1 MRQLI
6 RSRLLHFTIVGFVLY
21 VVNGH
26 FERQNQRV
34 LTCLTPSQR
43 AVLTADWA
51 QVVGRAPT
59 ANELSQLVNVAL
71 DEQMLVSEA
80 MLQGLHKS
88 DQVIIQRLLRDA
100 DFLGIKGDSQD
111 KIDAVLAT
119 GVAAGDEVVRRRLI
133 QLMQHAS
140 ALNLSGLAP
149 SKDELDTIYSQRP
162 DLGVVPLRLSFEHVF
177 FDSSHSNARARAEQ
191 ILRENTQDSVRGDV
205 FLDGN
210 HFSNLNRVAI
220 TSKFGEDFSLALASS
235 AKPIGS
241 WFGPL
246 QSAYGFHLVRIK
258 NRNEAYRLSFDEL
271 APELEEIWRR
281 ERQAQAWNAYV
292 EELRD
297 NYKADCHAA
306 I

>member
-6 RSRLLHFTIVGFVLY
+6 RSRLLHFIVLGFVLY
-21 VVNGH
+21 VVDGH

-43 AVLTADWA
+43 VVLAADWA
-51 QVVGRAPT
+51 RNTGRAPS
-59 ANELSQLVNVAL
+59 ANELTQLVNVAL

-111 KIDAVLAT
+111 KIDAVLAMD
-119 GVAAGDEVVRRRLI
+119 VAAGDEVVRRRLI
-133 QLMQHAS
+133 QLMQHES
-140 ALNLSGLAP
+140 ALNLPGLAP

-162 DLGVVPLRLSFEHVF
+162 DLGMVPLRLSFEHVF
-177 FDSSHSNARARAEQ
+177 FDSSHSNARVRAE
-191 ILRENTQDSVRGDV
+191 LMLLENTRDRQDGDV

-246 QSAYGFHLVRIK
+246 QSAYGFHLVRIN

-271 APELEEIWRR
+271 APELEEIWWR
-281 ERQAQAWNAYV
+281 ERQAQAWNVYV

-297 NYKADCHAA
+297 NYKVDCHAK

>member
-1 MRQLI
+1 LRQLV
-6 RSRLLHFTIVGFVLY
+6 RSRLLHFIIIGFVLY

-26 FERQNQRV
+26 VERQNQRV

-43 AVLTADWA
+43 TVLAADWA
-51 QVVGRAPT
+51 QVAGRAPS

-71 DEQMLVSEA
+71 DEQMLVREA

-111 KIDAVLAT
+111 KIDAVLAMD
-119 GVAAGDEVVRRRLI
+119 VAAGDEVVRRRLI
-133 QLMQHAS
+133 QLMQHES
-140 ALNLSGLAP
+140 ALNLQGLSP
-149 SKDELDTIYSQRP
+149 SNEELDTIYTQRP
-162 DLGVVPLRLSFEHVF
+162 DLGMVPLRLSFEHVY
-177 FDSSHSNARARAEQ
+177 FDSSRSNARVRAEQ
-191 ILRENTQDSVRGDV
+191 MLRENTQDSRRGDV

-235 AKPIGS
+235 ATPIGS

-246 QSAYGFHLVRIK
+246 QSAYGFHLVRIN
-258 NRNEAYRLSFDEL
+258 NRNKAYRLPLNEL
-271 APELEEIWRR
+271 VPELEEIWRR
-281 ERQAQAWNAYV
+281 ERQAQAWNVYV

-297 NYKADCHAA
+297 NYKVDCHAK